1 MSQVRIQIFGIM
13 SEITD
18 SSDFHCPQFLSL
30 PRSHLTRARSSTT
43 RRPPPARGRGGGV
56 EISARRE
63 DDRATGGNYP
73 TDDDSRRSEIIVVFR
88 PFRRMTRILEKFGA
102 NFPL

>member
-1 MSQVRIQIFGIM
+1 M
-13 SEITD
+13 
-18 SSDFHCPQFLSL
+18 
-30 PRSHLTRARSSTT
+30 
-43 RRPPPARGRGGGV
+43 